1 MMRTAFSG
9 LVGVALL
16 AAAVAAPL
24 SAQTVKTAPVVVDL
38 MKDIDG
44 AAAKF
49 IALAKAMPPAKMS
62 WRPDPAARSTGE
74 VFLHVASDN
83 YLLPFGF
90 GNAIPASTGIRG
102 DDFKTLATYEKR
114 ALTNEQIV
122 KDLEES
128 FAHLKAS
135 MAKTTSDDL
144 ATPVTM
150 FGMKSTAQGMWILTA
165 THLHEHLGQLIA
177 YARSNGVTPPWS
189 K

>member
-1 MMRTAFSG
+1 MRTAFSG
-9 LVGVALL
+9 LVGAVLL
-16 AAAVAAPL
+16 GCAVAAPL
-24 SAQTVKTAPVVVDL
+24 SAQNSSTAPLVVDL

-44 AAAKF
+44 AATKF

-62 WRPDPAARSTGE
+62 WRPDASARSTGE

-83 YLLPFGF
+83 YLLPSGF
-90 GNAIPASTGIRG
+90 GNAIPASTGIKG
-102 DDFKTLATYEKR
+102 DDFKTLTTYEKR
-114 ALTNEQIV
+114 ALTGEQIV
-122 KDLEES
+122 ADLEQS

-144 ATPVTM
+144 MKPVTM